1 MNKYDIFERFTYFQ
15 DSLLRSVS
23 IKYAEDG
30 RKNGEVV
37 IYTRDYIDGAEV
49 WGTVTILVANVSS
62 YRFQEAVNTT
72 AVVISTGAHL
82 VDFDGKEGVE
92 LGDILDAPESLEEL
106 FFSDLFI
113 LGDRVE
119 MILSEEFC

>member
-1 MNKYDIFERFTYFQ
+1 MNKYDIFERFNYFQ

-49 WGTVTILVANVSS
+49 WGTVTIIVAKVSS
-62 YRFQEAVNTT
+62 YRFKEAANKT
-72 AVVISTGAHL
+72 
-82 VDFDGKEGVE
+82 
-92 LGDILDAPESLEEL
+92 
-106 FFSDLFI
+106 
-113 LGDRVE
+113 
-119 MILSEEFC
+119 